1 MKLLASVFSGNPAQ
15 NIRQAVLF
23 MFIAT
28 FAFSLYDATG
38 KWLTAGYTA
47 WQILLLNR
55 LLPFLWMGRVIYQ
68 QGAKATLSTWRL
80 HVFRGLA
87 VWGTAAAFFFSVTYI
102 PLAQGVVICF
112 LAPVFIVVM
121 AKPILKE
128 ETSPLVWLALVL
140 GLVGCWIV
148 GFSDFGQITWASMLA
163 LLAAI
168 LYAISI
174 LLLRLLPASQ
184 GNSQVLFYNNL
195 IALLASLPLAII
207 YWQPPN
213 LIDFLL
219 FLTMGGIGFF
229 AQYFVNLA
237 YRGGPTT
244 IIAPIEYMALPYA
257 VILGFLLWGDVPRLT
272 DWVGTGLILLANI
285 VTTRT
290 RSSSSNK
297 TSHPV
302 IETEH

>member
-1 MKLLASVFSGNPAQ
+1 MKLLASIFSGNPAQ

-38 KWLTAGYTA
+38 KWLTSGYTA

-55 LLPFLWMGRVIYQ
+55 LLPFFWMSRIVYK
-68 QGAKATLSTWRL
+68 QGVKATLSTWRL
-80 HVFRGLA
+80 HIFRGLA

-102 PLAQGVVICF
+102 PLAQAVVICF
-112 LAPVFIVVM
+112 SAPVFIVVM

-128 ETSPLVWLALVL
+128 EASPLVWLALAL
-140 GLVGCWIV
+140 GLGGCWVV
-148 GFSDFGQITWASMLA
+148 GFSDFGQVTWASLLA

-174 LLLRLLPASQ
+174 LLLRLLPTSQ

-195 IALLASLPLAII
+195 IGFLASLPLAVI
-207 YWQPPN
+207 YWQKPS
-213 LIDFLL
+213 LIDFLF
-219 FLTMGGIGFF
+219 FLAMGGIGFF

-237 YRGGPTT
+237 YRGGPTS

-257 VILGFLLWGDVPRLT
+257 IILGFLLWGDVPHLN
-272 DWVGTGLILLANI
+272 DWVGAGLILLANI
-285 VTTRT
+285 VTSRA
-290 RSSSSNK
+290 RSSSKISN
-297 TSHPV
+297 PV
-302 IETEH
+302 MENEH